1 MFEWLRCPGSSSA
14 CRETLMDRFGREVIR
29 RWKLESPCAYD
40 SLRDPAA
47 YFDHIDRHCRALV
60 EEQAR
65 AHAERDHTRR
75 DVRFWIDQCAQTLL
89 ESWPMPPREET
100 FLDTFSDR
108 CVDPRGRFVRDAMPH
123 RPHPLWV
130 HLEDPNVTATQFHR
144 ELRSWFETLPV
155 VPWIEYVGPPDG
167 LFEADSS
174 GDLMRTG
181 GLRQPEI
188 RCWPSASVLTFRGAD
203 DLENAYQV
211 MVNGVAEARS
221 WASSGYVDR
230 SERGLVLPPRRD
242 DGSEPD
248 MAELDTMTR
257 DCGPLVRGTE
267 YVVTNHHPHV
277 VDFHAVSWHLS
288 TDLRQRAVKPLLLL
302 DVDGVLLRE
311 GAGEDALS
319 PDVLSSLDRLGRHY
333 ELAWATSWESSANT
347 LLDHSTGGSWP
358 VVPVVSSARRD
369 PDGFDNPRVK
379 PVLDFVGDRP
389 FAWVDDQLGRGDAKR
404 LTADRDCLVLRP
416 NPRHGL
422 TDENIGTL
430 LAWS

>member
-1 MFEWLRCPGSSSA
+1 
-14 CRETLMDRFGREVIR
+14 
-29 RWKLESPCAYD
+29 
-40 SLRDPAA
+40 
-47 YFDHIDRHCRALV
+47 
-60 EEQAR
+60 
-65 AHAERDHTRR
+65 
-75 DVRFWIDQCAQTLL
+75 
-89 ESWPMPPREET
+89 
-100 FLDTFSDR
+100 
-108 CVDPRGRFVRDAMPH
+108 
-123 RPHPLWV
+123 
-130 HLEDPNVTATQFHR
+130 
-144 ELRSWFETLPV
+144 
-155 VPWIEYVGPPDG
+155 
-167 LFEADSS
+167 
-174 GDLMRTG
+174 
-181 GLRQPEI
+181 
-188 RCWPSASVLTFRGAD
+188 
-203 DLENAYQV
+203 
-211 MVNGVAEARS
+211 MVNGVVEAKS

-267 YVVTNHHPHV
+267 YVVTDHHPHV
-277 VDFHAVSWHLS
+277 VDFHAVSWHLG
-288 TDLRQRAVKPLLLL
+288 TDARQRAVKPWLLL

-311 GAGEDALS
+311 GAGEDALG
-319 PDVLSSLDRLGRHY
+319 PDVLASLDRLGRHY
-333 ELAWATSWESSANT
+333 ELAWATSWENSANT

-369 PDGFDNPRVK
+369 PDGFDTPRVK